1 MRKIFKYSL
10 LGAIVITQ
18 SVLFNATADKLAHL
32 RTSKKIVPDKEI
44 SAPYFAIQILALR
57 KPPQAP
63 GFFKNIDQARE
74 FDCSDGYV
82 RYTVGSYNSA
92 DAARQDIADIK
103 SLGYSECF
111 VVDLREYNLNGS
123 SAGSGTFSLDKNA
136 IYTIQIAAFRYP
148 VYVSHFEE
156 FDNVMEFY
164 PDDRIYRYTVGKYR
178 GVEASEQ
185 LNRVR
190 AMGYPQA
197 HLVLFDKYS
206 SYQIE

>member
-1 MRKIFKYSL
+1 MRKILKYSL

-18 SVLFNATADKLAHL
+18 SVLFNTFADKLTHL
-32 RTSKKIVPDKEI
+32 RTSKKIIPVKEI

-92 DAARQDIADIK
+92 DAARQDIADVK

-111 VVDLREYNLNGS
+111 VVDLRQYKLNGS
-123 SAGSGTFSLDKNA
+123 SYSGGEFTIDKNA
-136 IYTIQIAAFRYP
+136 VYTIQLAAFRYP

-156 FDNVMEFY
+156 FDNVLEFY
-164 PDDRIYRYTVGKYR
+164 LDDRIYRYTVGKYR
-178 GVEASEQ
+178 GNEAVDE
-185 LNRVR
+185 LNRVK
-190 AMGYPQA
+190 AMGYPNA

>member
-1 MRKIFKYSL
+1 MRKILKYSL

-18 SVLFNATADKLAHL
+18 SVLFNTFADKLTHL
-32 RTSKKIVPDKEI
+32 RTSKKIIPVKEI

-92 DAARQDIADIK
+92 DAARQDIPDIK

-111 VVDLREYNLNGS
+111 VVDLRQYKLNGS
-123 SAGSGTFSLDKNA
+123 AYSGGEFTIDKNA
-136 IYTIQIAAFRYP
+136 VYTIQLAAFRYP

-156 FDNVMEFY
+156 FDNVLEFY
-164 PDDRIYRYTVGKYR
+164 LDDRIYRYTVGKYR
-178 GVEASEQ
+178 GNEAVDE
-185 LNRVR
+185 LNRVK
-190 AMGYPQA
+190 AMGYPNA